1 MDEGSGEGTTVGL
14 LVGILVGAAVG
25 INVGTSL
32 GFVVGENVEIFAAVE
47 NVSPTVIVDV
57 LYCVIPSTLV

>member
-1 MDEGSGEGTTVGL
+1 M
-14 LVGILVGAAVG
+14 GAAVG

-47 NVSPTVIVDV
+47 NVSPTIIVDV